1 MQNVVVFR
9 LHDDGSVWLAD
20 LEAGTVERADASAI
34 DSVAT
39 SDAPVV
45 KGVDFALAAQT
56 RSGAASHH
64 FFPSR

>member
-1 MQNVVVFR
+1 MKNIVVFR
-9 LHDDGSVWLAD
+9 LQDDSSVWLAD

-34 DSVAT
+34 DAVKDVQT
-39 SDAPVV
+39 S
-45 KGVDFALAAQT
+45 GVDFALTARA